1 MGPSAHVFFHRCPPD
16 TTEVAS
22 VGAARVLGFGE
33 DAQMAAPPDVKPQG
47 PALRPGGIAGATNSQ
62 GDRCRGSFLLV

>member
-47 PALRPGGIAGATNSQ
+47 PVPTSALFSLRVL
-62 GDRCRGSFLLV
+62 CRR